1 MAKERTLAA
10 ILEVG
15 IVPIVRCDSSRQAI
29 EAAKAIY
36 RGGLRALEVTMTVPG
51 AIRVLEKV
59 ADEFGD
65 RVILGAGT
73 VLDPETARICMLA
86 GAEFIVTPS
95 LNVRTIEMCRRYS
108 KAILPG
114 ALTPTEILTAWDAG
128 ADMVKVF
135 PAGNLGG
142 PSYIKALKGPLPQI
156 HMVPTGG
163 VGLENAAAFLQAGA
177 SAIAVG
183 SDLVS
188 KKALDSGDYEQITK
202 LARQFLEVVAQAR
215 TPKMPVV
222 EGGKSKAKGRKR

>member
-15 IVPIVRCDSSRQAI
+15 IVPIVRCDSARQAI

-36 RGGLRALEVTMTVPG
+36 RGGMRALEVTMTVPG
-51 AIRVLEKV
+51 ALRALEKV

-65 RVILGAGT
+65 RIILGAGT

-114 ALTPTEILTAWDAG
+114 ALTPTEIVTAWEAG

-163 VGLENAAAFLQAGA
+163 VSLDNAAAFLQAGA

-188 KKALDSGDYEQITK
+188 KKALDSGDYDQITK
-202 LARQFLEVVAQAR
+202 LARRFLDVVAQAR
-215 TPKMPVV
+215 APKMPVV
-222 EGGKSKAKGRKR
+222 EGGKSKAKGRK

>member
-215 TPKMPVV
+215 APKMPVV
-222 EGGKSKAKGRKR
+222 EGGKSKAKGRK

>member
-1 MAKERTLAA
+1 MAKERTLTA

-15 IVPIVRCDSSRQAI
+15 IVPIVRFDSSRQAI

-36 RGGLRALEVTMTVPG
+36 KGGMRALEVTMTVPG
-51 AIRVLEKV
+51 AIRALEKV

-65 RVILGAGT
+65 RIILGAGT

-114 ALTPTEILTAWDAG
+114 ALTPTEIVTAWDAG

-163 VGLENAAAFLQAGA
+163 VSLDNAAAFLQAGA

-188 KKALDSGDYEQITK
+188 KKALDSGDYDQITK
-202 LARQFLEVVAQAR
+202 LARQFLDVVAQAR
-215 TPKMPVV
+215 APKMPVV
-222 EGGKSKAKGRKR
+222 EGGKSKAKGRR

>member
-29 EAAKAIY
+29 EAAKAIFK
-36 RGGLRALEVTMTVPG
+36 GGMRALEVTMTVPG

-65 RVILGAGT
+65 RIILGAGT

-108 KAILPG
+108 KVILPG

-163 VGLENAAAFLQAGA
+163 VSLDNAAAFLQAGA

-202 LARQFLEVVAQAR
+202 LARQFLDVVAQVRA
-215 TPKMPVV
+215 PKMPVV
-222 EGGKSKAKGRKR
+222 EGGKSKAKRRK

>member
-1 MAKERTLAA
+1 MAKERTLAS

-73 VLDPETARICMLA
+73 VLDPETARTCMLA

-95 LNVRTIEMCRRYS
+95 LNIRTIEMCRRYS

-188 KKALDSGDYEQITK
+188 KKALDSGDYDQITK
-202 LARQFLEVVAQAR
+202 LARRFLEVVAQAR
-215 TPKMPVV
+215 APKMPVV
-222 EGGKSKAKGRKR
+222 EGGKSKVKRK

>member
-36 RGGLRALEVTMTVPG
+36 KGGMRALEVTMTVPG
-51 AIRVLEKV
+51 ALRALEKV

-65 RVILGAGT
+65 RIILGAGT

-163 VGLENAAAFLQAGA
+163 VSLDNAAAFLQAGA

-183 SDLVS
+183 SDLVN
-188 KKALDSGDYEQITK
+188 KKALDSGDYDQITK
-202 LARQFLEVVAQAR
+202 LARQFLDVVAQAR
-215 TPKMPVV
+215 APKMPVV
-222 EGGKSKAKGRKR
+222 EGGKSKAKGRK